1 MIVEDDL
8 DLLHGL
14 RFLLQAYNCK
24 ICPLSDADE
33 IMKTA
38 GLLQPDLILLDIKLD
53 HGNGLD
59 ICKELKSSYLKTI
72 PIYIMS
78 GLPDA
83 EAKSYRSGA
92 DYFFAKPFDSE
103 VLLRQIKTLE
113 NSSSEKFTFQPDIP
127 DQRKRSN

>member
-1 MIVEDDL
+1 MLKIMIVEDDL

-24 ICPLSDADE
+24 ICPISDADE
-33 IMKTA
+33 ILKTA

-59 ICKELKSSYLKTI
+59 ICRELKNSYLRNI
-72 PIYIMS
+72 PVFIMS

-83 EAKSYRSGA
+83 QSKSYDAGA

-103 VLLRQIKTLE
+103 ILLSKIKTLE
-113 NSSSEKFTFQPDIP
+113 TSSSEKF
-127 DQRKRSN
+127 

>member
-1 MIVEDDL
+1 MLKIMIVEDDL

-14 RFLLQAYNCK
+14 RFLLQAYNSK

-33 IMKTA
+33 ILRTA

-59 ICKELKSSYLKTI
+59 ICRELKNSYLKNI
-72 PIYIMS
+72 PVFIMS

-83 EAKSYRSGA
+83 ERKAYEAGA
-92 DYFFAKPFDSE
+92 DFFLAKPFDSE
-103 VLLRQIKTLE
+103 QLLARITTLE
-113 NSSSEKFTFQPDIP
+113 NSSERYSL
-127 DQRKRSN
+127 

>member
-24 ICPLSDADE
+24 ICPISDADE
-33 IMKTA
+33 ILKTA

-59 ICKELKSSYLKTI
+59 ICRELKSSYLKDI
-72 PIYIMS
+72 PVFIMS

-83 EAKSYRSGA
+83 QSKSYDAGA

-103 VLLRQIKTLE
+103 MLLSKIKTLE
-113 NSSSEKFTFQPDIP
+113 TSSSEKF
-127 DQRKRSN
+127 

>member
-1 MIVEDDL
+1 MLKIMIVEDDL

-59 ICKELKSSYLKTI
+59 ICRELKSSYLKNI
-72 PIYIMS
+72 PVYIMS

-83 EAKSYRSGA
+83 ENKSYKAGA
-92 DYFFAKPFDSE
+92 DFFFAKPFDSE
-103 VLLRQIKTLE
+103 ALLTQIGTLE
-113 NSSSEKFTFQPDIP
+113 NSSSEEF
-127 DQRKRSN
+127 RN

>member
-33 IMKTA
+33 ILKTA
-38 GLLQPDLILLDIKLD
+38 GLLQPDLILLDIKLE
-53 HGNGLD
+53 HGNGLE
-59 ICKELKSSYLKTI
+59 ICRELKSSYLKEI
-72 PIYIMS
+72 PVYIMS

-83 EAKSYRSGA
+83 ESKSYDAGA
-92 DYFFAKPFDSE
+92 NFFLAKPFDSE
-103 VLLRQIKTLE
+103 TLLKQIKTLE
-113 NSSSEKFTFQPDIP
+113 TSSSEKF
-127 DQRKRSN
+127 SL